1 MIRVTIKNN
10 NIGKLFLQYVSVNVS
25 RLMSQGVLWFIQS
38 MLLVHLKKPVM
49 NIHVVLL
56 SSSFNVQAKTKKSCF

>member
-38 MLLVHLKKPVM
+38 MLLVHLKKTCDE
-49 NIHVVLL
+49 HSC
-56 SSSFNVQAKTKKSCF
+56 SSSFFFI

>member
-38 MLLVHLKKPVM
+38 MLLVYVKKPVM